1 MKTGRKRM
9 FWMVSI
15 LLAACL
21 GIALSA
27 CESKGQQPDSAL
39 DTNPFTDNIVQE
51 SGEDTM
57 AGPMVII
64 NQAGLEPEKGSTF
77 DHTIKFSL
85 TNQTHDMIT
94 GYKMGMLA
102 FDREGNPMDIYWIG
116 IDSSVPHSYFHEYQ
130 SSDDGILPE
139 GGTESG
145 SWTLINIS
153 GEEEYAR
160 YDRIGYILY
169 NLKEITFKSGYLWE
183 NPEYDRWMDTYKG
196 KPAVP
201 GNLEGYYPL
210 EMRITGME

>member
-1 MKTGRKRM
+1 MTA
-9 FWMVSI
+9 V
-15 LLAACL
+15 CL
-21 GIALSA
+21 I
-27 CESKGQQPDSAL
+27 P
-39 DTNPFTDNIVQE
+39 I
-51 SGEDTM
+51 
-57 AGPMVII
+57 
-64 NQAGLEPEKGSTF
+64 
-77 DHTIKFSL
+77 
-85 TNQTHDMIT
+85 
-94 GYKMGMLA
+94 
-102 FDREGNPMDIYWIG
+102 
-116 IDSSVPHSYFHEYQ
+116 
-130 SSDDGILPE
+130 DGILPE

-145 SWTLINIS
+145 SWTLININ